1 MSRQPRKPRAR
12 SQGAAAPGFFPAR
25 EMRLA
30 FAVIALVVA
39 AMALAPGAAAAP
51 RLLGW
56 DKVEHAAAFAA
67 MALFARAGWPGLS
80 RAWTAGLL
88 IAYGVLIEIAQ
99 GLPVIGRS
107 ASVADVAADAFGV
120 ALGLLAAWMLGRAAR
135 IVRR

>member
-1 MSRQPRKPRAR
+1 MSRQRRKPDAS
-12 SQGAAAPGFFPAR
+12 SQDAAAPGFFAPR

-30 FAVIALVVA
+30 FALIALVIA

-67 MALFARAGWPGLS
+67 LALLARAAWPGLS
-80 RAWTAGLL
+80 RRRTAGLL
-88 IAYGVLIEIAQ
+88 LAYGAGIEIAQ
-99 GLPVIGRS
+99 AAPIVGRS
-107 ASVADVAADAFGV
+107 ASAADFIADGFGV
-120 ALGLLAAWMLGRAAR
+120 AVGLAAAWALGRAAR

>member
-1 MSRQPRKPRAR
+1 
-12 SQGAAAPGFFPAR
+12 
-25 EMRLA
+25 MRLA

-67 MALFARAGWPGLS
+67 MALLARAGWPGLS
-80 RAWTAGLL
+80 RGWAAGLL
-88 IAYGVLIEIAQ
+88 LAYGVLIEIAQ
-99 GLPVIGRS
+99 SLPAIGRS
-107 ASVADVAADAFGV
+107 ASLADVAADAFGV